1 MIQKEVWKDVK
12 NYEGIYQV
20 SNLGRI
26 KSNARLIESVS
37 SNGNKY
43 FKQSKVRIIK
53 PFDKIKYPTVVL
65 RKDVKATTFTV
76 HLIMAITFFDHKP
89 SHKMVVDHIDNNPL
103 NNNINNLQ
111 IITARENVSKDRKN
125 KSSKYTGVLW
135 SKTSNKWRAYI
146 YIKSKFKC
154 LGLYLNEDDASFA
167 YQNAL
172 NQIE

>member
-53 PFDKIKYPTVVL
+53 PFD
-65 RKDVKATTFTV
+65 
-76 HLIMAITFFDHKP
+76 
-89 SHKMVVDHIDNNPL
+89 
-103 NNNINNLQ
+103 
-111 IITARENVSKDRKN
+111 
-125 KSSKYTGVLW
+125 
-135 SKTSNKWRAYI
+135 
-146 YIKSKFKC
+146 
-154 LGLYLNEDDASFA
+154 
-167 YQNAL
+167 
-172 NQIE
+172 